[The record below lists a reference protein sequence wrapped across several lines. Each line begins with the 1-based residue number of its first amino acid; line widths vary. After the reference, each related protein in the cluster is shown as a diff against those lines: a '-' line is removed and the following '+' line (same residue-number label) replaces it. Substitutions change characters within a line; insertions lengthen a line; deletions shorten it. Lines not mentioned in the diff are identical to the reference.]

1 MNLELKDPLYEGK
14 SKALYE
20 IGTSNDKLIM
30 RFKDDVTAF
39 NNEKRDVIKGKGFF
53 NNQIC
58 SRIFEYLY
66 SEGVLNHFVMRLSD
80 VDMIVQKTDVIPIEV
95 VIRNYITGGLAKR
108 FGIENRK
115 GEKLTLPCSDRDGSI
130 LELFYKSDE
139 LGDPLI
145 NKSQAITLGYAT
157 DSQIMNM
164 ERIAN
169 NVNFHLKPYFDKLG
183 IILADFKLEFGTNK
197 NGSVFLVD
205 DICPDGCRLWDKSTG
220 EVFDK
225 DNYRFNYG
233 DVYSAYREVYKRII
247 SVYEEGMSIENYL
260 LIQSKK
266 EQ

>member
-1 MNLELKDPLYEGK
+1 MDLELKDPLYEGK
-14 SKALYE
+14 SKVLYE

-39 NNEKRDVIKGKGFF
+39 NNEKHDVIKGKGFF

-66 SEGVLNHFVMRLSD
+66 SKGVLNHFVMRLSD
-80 VDMIVQKTDVIPIEV
+80 IDMIVQKTNVIPIEV

-115 GEKLTLPCSDRDGSI
+115 GEKLNLDDSL

-145 NKSQAITLGYAT
+145 NNRQVVMLGYAT
-157 DSQIMNM
+157 HSQIMTM

-169 NVNFHLKPYFDKLG
+169 IVNFHLKSYFNKLG
-183 IILADFKLEFGTNK
+183 IILADFKLEFGIDKEGTIL
-197 NGSVFLVD
+197 LVD
-205 DICPDGCRLWDKSTG
+205 DICPDGCRLWDKNTG

-233 DVYSAYREVYKRII
+233 DIYSAYREVYRRIV
-247 SVYEEGMSIENYL
+247 SVYEEGIDIESYL
-260 LIQSKK
+260 HEQSKK
-266 EQ
+266 E